1 MLTRSPRGLTKQIL
15 LMASLI
21 GLTSSALASS
31 TAASRPGQNDP
42 LADVRAYLKISDQ
55 LSTSGQITTEDIAS
69 IKNAGFD
76 VVVNLA
82 PARKERNYEEGFR
95 VTEAGM
101 TYVQIP
107 VDWQNPAARDLEM
120 FFDVMDANTDR
131 NVYVHCFAN
140 MRVSVFV
147 YLYRTMK
154 LGVDKTAAMADLH
167 KIWDPSERDEWAQ
180 WVAFIEAAEK

>member
-1 MLTRSPRGLTKQIL
+1 MLVLTG
-15 LMASLI
+15 A
-21 GLTSSALASS
+21 ASS
-31 TAASRPGQNDP
+31 GLEATPEQGSLDAI
-42 LADVRAYLKISDQ
+42 RAYLKISDR
-55 LSTSGQITTEDIAS
+55 LSTSGQITTEDVAK
-69 IKNAGFD
+69 IKDADFE

-95 VTEAGM
+95 ITEAGM

-107 VDWQNPAARDLEM
+107 VDWQNPSERDLKM
-120 FFDVMDANTDR
+120 FFDVMETNKDR

-154 LGVDKTAAMADLH
+154 LDVDNATAMADLH
-167 KIWDPSERDEWAQ
+167 KIWDPSEKDEWAQ
-180 WVAFIEAAEK
+180 WVAFIDKAQTE